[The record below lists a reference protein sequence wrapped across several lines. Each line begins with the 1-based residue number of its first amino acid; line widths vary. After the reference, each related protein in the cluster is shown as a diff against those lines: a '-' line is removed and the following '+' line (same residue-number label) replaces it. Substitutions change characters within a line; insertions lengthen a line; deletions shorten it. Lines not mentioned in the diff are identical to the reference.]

1 MTAVE
6 LKKILRHRIAE
17 INDEAFLYAIKTI
30 LDEKSKS
37 QQLILTKEQRQEI
50 IESKEQIENG
60 QFIEQAEMDRKFNQ
74 WLNEK

>member
-17 INDEAFLYAIKTI
+17 INDEAFLNAIKTI

-37 QQLILTKEQRQEI
+37 QLLILTKEQRQEI